1 MEVDLMTLK
10 NVLEEICAE
19 EYALPANAP
28 AHRFKRRHRRAVNAV
43 LYPDG
48 LTKTKR
54 RLPLKRRVI
63 AVVAIVA
70 LALLTG
76 AAASFYHYNG
86 FMFVKNKDKYVGEY
100 YIMLVEN
107 RENAPKTI
115 EKIIYDDNVPED
127 FTLWNTSVGE
137 GVDEGRFVR
146 NYYFST
152 ERINKFGEKGAY
164 IGIEQCTK
172 NFFVDPIMEEYIVTP
187 VEVKGCKGF
196 TIIAEEAMDVVVWD
210 SGDYIHV
217 INGLLTV
224 DELLEI
230 AENLIEK

>member
-1 MEVDLMTLK
+1 MTLK
-10 NVLEEICAE
+10 NVLEDICAE

-28 AHRFKRRHRRAVNAV
+28 AHRFSRRHRRAVNAV

-70 LALLTG
+70 LAVVTG

-127 FTLWNTSVGE
+127 FTLVKTSTLPSE
-137 GVDEGRFVR
+137 GVDEIKCVE
-146 NYYFST
+146 NLYASQ
-152 ERINKFGEKGAY
+152 ERTSIHGGKDAFFMIKQY
-164 IGIEQCTK
+164 TK
-172 NFFVDPIMEEYIVTP
+172 SFFLDPITDDCTVIP

-196 TIIAEEAMDVVVWD
+196 TVTSEIVNAVVWD

-217 INGLLTV
+217 VNGLLSV
-224 DELLEI
+224 EELLEI
-230 AENLIEK
+230 AENMIEK